1 MKTLSSI
8 ESLTGGL
15 FASTITS
22 IPGASKYFKG
32 TIVTYQNEIK
42 EKLGIDTSN
51 GVINKETALAMAKA
65 GREYFK
71 SDICVSFTGNAGP
84 EVMDDKPVGL
94 VFIAINYEVFELN
107 LKGSRNEIR
116 KQAVEFAI
124 KKIG

>member
-15 FASTITS
+15 FASEITS
-22 IPGASKYFKG
+22 KPGASKYFKG
-32 TIVTYQNEIK
+32 SIVTYQNEIK
-42 EKLGIDTSN
+42 EKLGIDTTN
-51 GVINKETALAMAKA
+51 GVINKETALAMSKA
-65 GREYFK
+65 GRKYFD

-84 EVMDDKPVGL
+84 EAMDGKPVGL
-94 VFIAINYEVFELN
+94 VFIAINNDVYELN
-107 LKGSRNEIR
+107 LSGDRNSIR